1 MQFLD
6 PSSFS
11 CRAIFVGRTYILIK
25 FPGKKKYMLIKFTV
39 TFSEI
44 GGFTKD
50 HRAPA
55 RRLDVHH
62 PMPLTSKG
70 LN

>member
-6 PSSFS
+6 PSGFS
-11 CRAIFVGRTYILIK
+11 CRAIFVGRTYMLIK
-25 FPGKKKYMLIKFTV
+25 FPGKKIHAYQV
-39 TFSEI
+39 HGYFSEI